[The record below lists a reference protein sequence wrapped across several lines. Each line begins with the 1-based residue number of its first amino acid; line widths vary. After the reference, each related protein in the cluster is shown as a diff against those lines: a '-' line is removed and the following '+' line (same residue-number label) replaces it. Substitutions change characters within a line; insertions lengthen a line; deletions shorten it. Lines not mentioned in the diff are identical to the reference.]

1 MQTGNFSETEK
12 VKHLLR
18 RFGLGASEA
27 EVEFYGKDGYK
38 AAVDRL
44 LASDQHEEPVVMGDE
59 FLKNN
64 DGQIIQN
71 PRLAQQVWYAEQ
83 LITNRPLTY
92 KMALFWHDHFAT
104 SAQKVSSGP
113 GMLVHV
119 HLLRDNGLG
128 YFRDLLLKVSQDPAM
143 LYWLDNQNNLV
154 GKPNENFARE
164 IMELFTLGEGNYS
177 EKDIQEAAKAFTG
190 WTYGIRRG
198 NRLQLNR
205 NQVPNGNSEFIF
217 DEKSHDK
224 ADKAVFGNKGPWM
237 GEDVI
242 GILVGNPRSSQYL
255 VQKIWEWFV
264 YPKPEKAVID
274 KFSTIF
280 RDSGSN
286 MKPLLK
292 AIMLSDEF
300 QSTKAHRTIIKN
312 PYDFC
317 VPMMRQLGLG
327 AGMVKQIAALSS
339 EESDRGRR
347 QAIAPSAVLK
357 LATEQMGMELMY
369 PPDVSGWQSG
379 TQWITTS
386 TMVERI
392 QWGQELFTRNGNAN
406 QYPAFEVF
414 GSDGDVEKLVD
425 RVISVFDAEIP
436 AAKRTQLVDAAKAT
450 AKGPLSRRNTNQ
462 VCGAVT
468 KLLCSTP
475 EFQFG

>member
-1 MQTGNFSETEK
+1 MQTALSETDQ

-27 EVEFYGKDGYK
+27 EVEYYGKGGYK

-44 LASDQHEEPVVMGDE
+44 LASDGHQEPAEIGVTFLQNREGQVV
-59 FLKNN
+59 
-64 DGQIIQN
+64 QN
-71 PRLAQQVWYAEQ
+71 PRFAQIAWYAEQ
-83 LITNRPLTY
+83 LVTNRPLTY
-92 KMALFWHDHFAT
+92 KMAMFWHDHFAT

-113 GMLVHV
+113 GMLAHM

-128 YFRDLLLKVSQDPAM
+128 TFRDLLLKVSQDPAM
-143 LYWLDNQNNLV
+143 LFWLDNQNNVV

-177 EKDIQEAAKAFTG
+177 EADIQEAAKAFTG

-205 NQVPNGNSEFIF
+205 NQVPNGNSEFLF

-224 ADKAVFGNKGPWM
+224 SAKSVLGNKGQWM
-237 GEDVI
+237 GEDVV
-242 GILVGNPRSSQYL
+242 GILIGNSRCSQYL

-264 YPKPEKAVID
+264 YPKPEKAVVE
-274 KFSTIF
+274 KFATIF
-280 RDSGSN
+280 RESGMNVKS
-286 MKPLLK
+286 MIKS
-292 AIMLSDEF
+292 IMLSSEF
-300 QSTKAHRTIIKN
+300 QSHKAHRTVIKN

-327 AGMVKQIAALSS
+327 STMVNLINQMSGEADDRAKRQVLGAAT
-339 EESDRGRR
+339 
-347 QAIAPSAVLK
+347 VLK
-357 LATEQMGMELMY
+357 TSTNSMGMELMY
-369 PPDVSGWQSG
+369 PPDVNGWQSG
-379 TQWITTS
+379 TEWITTS

-392 QWGQELFTRNGNAN
+392 QWGMELFLRNGNPN
-406 QYPAFEVF
+406 QYPAFDVF
-414 GSDGDVEKLVD
+414 GADGDFEKLVD
-425 RVISVFDAEIP
+425 RVISIFDGEIP
-436 AAKRTQLVDAAKAT
+436 DSKRTQLVAAAKTA
-450 AKGPLSRRNTNQ
+450 AKGPITRRNANQ